1 MLGIFFAD
9 GFEEIEA
16 LTAVDLLRRAK
27 IDVTMISINAGKEV
41 TGGHG
46 VTILADEVIA
56 KTDFGALSGIV
67 LPGGNPGFKNLEKCD
82 ALMEKVVS
90 FSKDK
95 DKLVAAICGA
105 PSLLGHK
112 GIVSGKT
119 ATIYPGMEG
128 ELTGAKTVTDKA
140 VTDGNIITSR
150 GAGTAINFALEIVK
164 YYKGASAA
172 GELAQQIVYTNV

>member
-16 LTAVDLLRRAK
+16 LATVDVLRRAG
-27 IDVTMISINAGKEV
+27 IDVATISITAGKEV

-46 VTILADEVIA
+46 VTVLADKTLSE
-56 KTDFGALSGIV
+56 TDFSSLSGII

-82 ALMEKVVS
+82 ELMDKVVA

-95 DKLVAAICGA
+95 DRLVAAICGA

-112 GIVSGKT
+112 GIVRGKT

-128 ELTGAKTVTDKA
+128 ELAGAKAVTDRA

-150 GAGTAINFALEIVK
+150 GAGTAIDFALEIVK
-164 YYKGASAA
+164 YYKGDAA
-172 GELAQQIVYTNV
+172 AKTLARQIVFA